1 VVRWP
6 IHSHKHK
13 LEFRFSVEKRG
24 TEEKGTLIDGPDLKR
39 FILDAQQHST
49 RSPHRGSPVPVEEL
63 TIDKTPKL
71 LICEILSNCFLE
83 KNNVQLLF
91 SDKVS

>member
-1 VVRWP
+1 VALR
-6 IHSHKHK
+6 K
-13 LEFRFSVEKRG
+13 
-24 TEEKGTLIDGPDLKR
+24 KGALIDGPDLKR

-49 RSPHRGSPVPVEEL
+49 RSPHRCSPMPVKEL

-71 LICEILSNCFLE
+71 LVCEILANCFLK

-91 SDKVS
+91 SDKVL